1 MAIRAMVYYTPAQP
15 EVARRA
21 LYILQVTRPREVTR
35 VPDVNPI
42 TVDTGL
48 RAGVKI
54 NYRSDSRANFPT
66 ALSELIET
74 IKDFEK
80 LDQGWDSYNGFP
92 MNDSAVIPALEVAI
106 ATAKCRAYPSAVP
119 LPTGGIGLRW
129 ETNKVELEIDVF
141 PDGLFEG
148 VLEYPETGEVREVTY
163 PASLIAIM
171 PLLNAYCG
179 SR

>member
-92 MNDSAVIPALEVAI
+92 MNDSAVNPRARSGYSDSEVSRLS
-106 ATAKCRAYPSAVP
+106 KCRSPSDWRHWSTV
-119 LPTGGIGLRW
+119 G
-129 ETNKVELEIDVF
+129 NK
-141 PDGLFEG
+141 
-148 VLEYPETGEVREVTY
+148 
-163 PASLIAIM
+163 
-171 PLLNAYCG
+171 
-179 SR
+179 